1 MVGFSLYAVHHAPIP
16 VVVCNKKVNR
26 FLLVWT
32 SSAFTS
38 SHHQLLREKN
48 QGCPQHLPR
57 KTLRRHSDGWLS
69 SFPYLSGW
77 TQALS
82 IFNTAEC
89 IPDLIL
95 SVTTQCSW
103 PQVRVG
109 ESSDHKMESFAQCSL
124 CRDLSS
130 VHYSFHFLLTSK
142 QDLESS
148 TRGSN
153 CSRTRSGYS
162 TFFWLKTVTIVSYP
176 SITACSDLNWTSKW
190 SNSPPGGDQLS
201 SALLSTQVSRT
212 KDWRIIENMLGPMT
226 FSVPVKE
233 LV

>member
-1 MVGFSLYAVHHAPIP
+1 MLQ
-16 VVVCNKKVNR
+16 
-26 FLLVWT
+26 FLLWFVIKRWIGFCLFGLPLLLGICFDLSPATIT
-32 SSAFTS
+32 SCSGRKIKDAP
-38 SHHQLLREKN
+38 K
-48 QGCPQHLPR
+48 HLQR
-57 KTLRRHSDGWLS
+57 KTWWRHSDGCLS

-82 IFNTAEC
+82 IFNTAAS

-109 ESSDHKMESFAQCSL
+109 ESSDHKMESFTQCSL

-130 VHYSFHFLLTSK
+130 VYYSFHFLLTYE
-142 QDLESS
+142 QDLMTS

-153 CSRTRSGYS
+153 WSRVCSGYS
-162 TFFWLKTVTIVSYP
+162 TFFWLKTFTIVSYP
-176 SITACSDLNWTSKW
+176 SITACSDLNWTYKW

-201 SALLSTQVSRT
+201 SAPLWTQVSRT
-212 KDWRIIENMLGPMT
+212 KDCRACLT
-226 FSVPVKE
+226 FSVPVKGY
-233 LV
+233 V